1 MEISLRSIADKF
13 DLLYDGSEDI
23 RIRGLCGLSDNFKD
37 HLSFVT
43 EHSQMQLASESNITA
58 FVSHPDFPVPEK
70 ENLLHENP
78 EYAIAKIASLFL
90 HEQLSLAETIDRTAT
105 IDRSTELGPDVSI
118 GANVVVG
125 ANCKIGAGTR
135 IFPNV
140 TIFDRVIIGANCVIY
155 PGTTIREGS
164 VLGDRVV
171 LQSGVSIGGD
181 GYGYVLHKGKHAK
194 IPQLGNV
201 VIENDVEVGAN
212 STIDRGRFT
221 ETRIGSGTKIDNLVM
236 VAHNV
241 QIGNDCLLISQVG
254 ISGSTKLGDRVTLG
268 GQVGTIGHVT
278 ITNDVTVL
286 GKGGV
291 TKDIRSP
298 GVFAGMPIRPAR
310 LWRKAMAKLYAGL
323 K

>member
-1 MEISLRSIADKF
+1 MEISLRNIADKF
-13 DLLYDGSEDI
+13 DLLYEGNQDI
-23 RIRGLCGLSDNFKD
+23 CIRGLCGLSDNFEE

-43 EHSQMQLASESNITA
+43 ERTQVQLASESNITA
-58 FVSHPDFPVPEK
+58 FVSHPDFPVPKK

-78 EYAIAKIASLFL
+78 EYVIAQIASLFL
-90 HEQLSLAETIDRTAT
+90 CEQLSMPESL
-105 IDRSTELGPDVSI
+105 DRSAIIHHSAKLTSGVSV
-118 GANVVVG
+118 GANVVIG
-125 ANCKIGAGTR
+125 ANCKIGSGTR

-140 TIFDRVIIGANCVIY
+140 TIFDDVIIGENCVIY
-155 PGTTIREGS
+155 PGTTIRERC

-171 LQSGVSIGGD
+171 LQSGVSVGGD
-181 GYGYVLHKGKHAK
+181 GYGYVLHQGKHEK
-194 IPQLGNV
+194 IPQLGHV

-221 ETRIGSGTKIDNLVM
+221 ETRIGAGTKIDNLVM

-241 QIGNDCLLISQVG
+241 QIGKDCLLISQVG
-254 ISGSTKLGDRVTLG
+254 ISGSTKIGDRVTLG

-278 ITNDVTVL
+278 IANDVTIL

-291 TKDIRSP
+291 TKDIKSP

-310 LWRKAMAKLYAGL
+310 LWKRAMARLYTGI